1 MKKVIMAALA
11 GVAVAAA
18 HGAGLTVE
26 IVRQDGHMTSEQA
39 PLAVKDG
46 QATFRLARKSLPAD
60 VKWVRVRPDF
70 ACAKAGVLV
79 KCYQRVIFRKMLCIL
94 GSDCDESHDGQWFS
108 SSPGQYGNGLAGD
121 EAGL

>member
-46 QATFRLARKSLPAD
+46 RATFRLARKSIPAD

-70 ACAKAGVLV
+70 ARVKAGTEGYWVNSDGELGTF
-79 KCYQRVIFRKMLCIL
+79 KEREKDGSRRSGRPRMFSHL
-94 GSDCDESHDGQWFS
+94 GSST
-108 SSPGQYGNGLAGD
+108 SSPSSAL
-121 EAGL
+121 L